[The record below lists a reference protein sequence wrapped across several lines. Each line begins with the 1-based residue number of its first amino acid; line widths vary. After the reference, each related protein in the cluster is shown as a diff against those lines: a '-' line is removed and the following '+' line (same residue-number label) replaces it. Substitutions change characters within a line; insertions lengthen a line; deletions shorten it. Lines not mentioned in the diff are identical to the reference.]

1 MRNLF
6 IQLWLSLIQNLL
18 KVLNN
23 RIFKELFE
31 IKKFLHTLDDIFLV
45 EYCKFRTLNNK
56 LPIEYGK
63 WQNMKRNV

>member
-1 MRNLF
+1 MRDQF

-18 KVLNN
+18 KVLNY

-31 IKKFLHTLDDIFLV
+31 INTFFHTLDDIFLV
-45 EYCKFRTLNNK
+45 QFCKFRTLNNK